1 MHTATRIR
9 ALALLTMISIAVG
22 TAGCG
27 SSTESSI
34 PVQDSPPSMT
44 PSRGPSGSDGTY
56 NCGDFDTHSQAQAY
70 FDSVGD
76 IDGLDGN
83 GDGVA
88 CESLS

>member
-1 MHTATRIR
+1 MHTATGTR
-9 ALALLTMISIAVG
+9 ALALLTMIIIAVG

-27 SSTESSI
+27 SSSENKI